1 MFTKSYK
8 LYFHKV
14 NDSNWDL
21 DSYMHISNIKEK
33 NDLYYLYKRVEN
45 YTSGMFFLM
54 NENVKPIYE
63 DKKNIN
69 GGVWTFKMPKKECN
83 KFWKNICLI
92 YCNNKLTNKE
102 EDSELITG
110 ISISPK
116 INNCIFKIWIS
127 RSVKVDILRNN
138 IKFLE
143 LKNAMYRNHLNNL

>member
-1 MFTKSYK
+1 MFSKNYK

-14 NDSNWDL
+14 NDSNWGL
-21 DSYMHISNIKEK
+21 NSYMHISNIKEK
-33 NDLYYLYKRVEN
+33 DDLYYLYKKITN

-54 NENVKPIYE
+54 NEDVKPIYE
-63 DKKNIN
+63 DK
-69 GGVWTFKMPKKECN
+69 
-83 KFWKNICLI
+83 KNICLI

-127 RSVKVDILRNN
+127 RSVKVDILKDD